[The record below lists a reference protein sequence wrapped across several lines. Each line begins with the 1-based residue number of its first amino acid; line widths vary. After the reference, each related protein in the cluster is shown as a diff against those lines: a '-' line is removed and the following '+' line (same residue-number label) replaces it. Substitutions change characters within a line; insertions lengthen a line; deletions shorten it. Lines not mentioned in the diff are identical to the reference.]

1 MNLFLSEIHII
12 CKYLLNFHYLVISIL
27 GVKNV
32 AVIKT
37 GKVPVFGEFM
47 FWWREADLQANEV
60 DKIIFDV
67 GL

>member
-1 MNLFLSEIHII
+1 M
-12 CKYLLNFHYLVISIL
+12 ISIL

-67 GL
+67 GLWHAGNKKE